1 MKSLDP
7 KQERCLE
14 HVYLWSEGL
23 VRAKEQIGASHLV
36 FLVHVNLLVNF
47 RISCCIVMI
56 NTKIDISISRTLVWI
71 N

>member
-7 KQERCLE
+7 KQEKCLE
-14 HVYLWSEGL
+14 HDYVWSEGL
-23 VRAKEQIGASHLV
+23 IQVKEQIRALYLV
-36 FLVHVNLLVNF
+36 FSVHVNLLINF

-56 NTKIDISISRTLVWI
+56 NTKIDISISRTLVWF